1 MQSLYLCICGV
12 KVKKLI
18 FIIILTFSFLS
29 VTNAQNA
36 ANPPKE
42 IRTVPADFKDDGCS
56 MFPDCDYGDCCA
68 EHDRAYFVG
77 GSWKERWRADKKLYN
92 CVAAKKGFQ
101 HKIIAPVMWLGV
113 RAFGVSWLP
122 TPFRWGF
129 GQTKKSKSK
138 KNPPKTTTS
147 AIDQSKNVFAVEN
160 L

>member
-1 MQSLYLCICGV
+1 MLKMPQIRR
-12 KVKKLI
+12 KKSEL
-18 FIIILTFSFLS
+18 FRRILKMTA
-29 VTNAQNA
+29 V
-36 ANPPKE
+36 
-42 IRTVPADFKDDGCS
+42 R
-56 MFPDCDYGDCCA
+56 CCA